1 MFARSLKCVRC
12 GKEYPLK
19 KFYKCPSCGGVL
31 DVKYDYV
38 KLADEVD
45 LRSLFSKRGLN
56 LWKYIDFLPIR
67 KSSEI
72 VSLGEGMT
80 PLLKAERLGESLK
93 VKSLYLKDETR
104 NPTSSF
110 KDRPYTVGVSK
121 AKEFGVKA
129 AVVAS
134 AGNAAASLAAYS
146 ARAGIKCYVFV
157 SENVPAHRLLEIQA
171 YGAEVIR
178 VKQVPDGVFRIT
190 VSASEKFGWY
200 NLTTSFYNP
209 YTVEGDKTIAYEI
222 YEQMG
227 FEVPDWVI
235 IPVGVGPL
243 LVGCYKGFNEL
254 RNLGLVNEVP
264 KMVGVQSE
272 GCAPIA
278 KAFEENRSEVEPW
291 KGELKTVAR
300 SIVNTLQEYPD
311 EGTYTLQIIRRSK
324 GCALAVSDDEILRA
338 MDDLATA
345 EGILAEPASATVIA
359 ALRRLLED
367 GVIDKSDKIVCV
379 VTGLSLRNVRASAA
393 SFQLIAMMAGDIG
406 TPLFHR
412 FSQLFFL

>member
-67 KSSEI
+67 RSSEI

-324 GCALAVSDDEILRA
+324 GWALAVSDDEILRA

-367 GVIDKSDKIVCV
+367 RVIDKSDKIVCV
-379 VTGLSLRNVRASAA
+379 VTGTCLKDIQAFESLRRKPP
-393 SFQLIAMMAGDIG
+393 LISGNLEELEA
-406 TPLFHR
+406 
-412 FSQLFFL
+412 FLKKC

>member
-1 MFARSLKCVRC
+1 MFIRTAEEIASGMFARSLKCVRC

-324 GCALAVSDDEILRA
+324 GWALAVSDDEILRA

-359 ALRRLLED
+359 ALRRLL
-367 GVIDKSDKIVCV
+367 
-379 VTGLSLRNVRASAA
+379 
-393 SFQLIAMMAGDIG
+393 
-406 TPLFHR
+406 
-412 FSQLFFL
+412 